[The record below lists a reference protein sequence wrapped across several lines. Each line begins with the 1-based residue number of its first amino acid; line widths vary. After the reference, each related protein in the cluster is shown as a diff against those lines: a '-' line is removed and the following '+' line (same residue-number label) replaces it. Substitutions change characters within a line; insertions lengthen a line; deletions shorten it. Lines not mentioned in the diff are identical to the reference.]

1 VVDAQSGH
9 EKTIT
14 GLLPAL
20 AGANVIYGLGML
32 EMGIT
37 FDLAQLVMDHEIA
50 TMILHSLQGIPV
62 NDETLSVEIIKEMG
76 IGKDYL
82 AHESTFRYMRS
93 QSQVSLIDRRMRE
106 DWEAAGSP
114 DIYKRAHDKVME
126 ILETYEP
133 PPLSDDVLT
142 TIRSIVKEAEKEMG
156 VYKKEEK

>member
-1 VVDAQSGH
+1 MVDAQSGH

-50 TMILHSLQGIPV
+50 DMILHSLQGIPV
-62 NDETLSVEIIKEMG
+62 NDETLSVDIIKEMG

-93 QSQVSLIDRRMRE
+93 QSQAKLIDRRMRE

-114 DIYKRAHDKVME
+114 DIYKRSHDKVME

-133 PPLSDDVLT
+133 PPLPDDVLT
-142 TIRSIVKEAEKEMG
+142 TIRSIVEEAEKEMG